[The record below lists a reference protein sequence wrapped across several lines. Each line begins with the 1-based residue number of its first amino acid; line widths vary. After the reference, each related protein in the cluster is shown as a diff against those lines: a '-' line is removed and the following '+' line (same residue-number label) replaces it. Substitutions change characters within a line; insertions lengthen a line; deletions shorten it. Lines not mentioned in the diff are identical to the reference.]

1 LVDSDLYLG
10 TDEKG
15 LSGVPEDILKYKAEL
30 IFCGLII
37 AALAVGTYERNK
49 VWTTDTG
56 VWLNSIK
63 HSPNKDRPYNNVGAI
78 LMHKEKLQEAK
89 PYIEKAVSLKGE
101 AGSVSQMEA
110 INNLGIIYGEEERF
124 DEAFSYFESAL
135 KLGTTAP
142 KWKALLPQAEN
153 NYGLY
158 KFKAGEYDES
168 LSHIRRALR
177 LEPRFELARLNFQRI
192 MAARIKKNSTNGTP
206 RRAGT
211 NGKKRLPAGRQ
222 E

>member
-1 LVDSDLYLG
+1 
-10 TDEKG
+10 
-15 LSGVPEDILKYKAEL
+15 LKNKADL

-56 VWLNSIK
+56 VWLDSIK
-63 HSPNKDRPYNNVGAI
+63 KSPNKDRPYNNVGAI
-78 LMHKEKLQEAK
+78 LMHRGKLQEAK
-89 PYIEKAVSLKGE
+89 PYIEKAVSLKG
-101 AGSVSQMEA
+101 VSEMEA

-124 DEAFSYFESAL
+124 DEAFSCFESAL
-135 KLGTTAP
+135 KLTETSP
-142 KWKALLPQAEN
+142 RWKPLIPQTEN

-158 KFKAGEYDES
+158 KFKAGDYDES

-192 MAARIKKNSTNGTP
+192 IAERIKKGDTN
-206 RRAGT
+206 GT
-211 NGKKRLPAGRQ
+211 NGKKRMTRM
-222 E
+222 ER